1 MAKVKA
7 KKEEKITNE
16 QLGKL
21 QELVSK
27 ANKLSLR
34 IGGMEAEKYSLLK
47 NIDMIDAELMVLQQ
61 AFELDYG
68 TSNVNI
74 QDGTIIRN
82 EQVN

>member
-1 MAKVKA
+1 
-7 KKEEKITNE
+7 
-16 QLGKL
+16 
-21 QELVSK
+21 
-27 ANKLSLR
+27 
-34 IGGMEAEKYSLLK
+34 MEAEKYSLLK